1 MKWSYCVVIV
11 SDFIVTGVVVFQG
24 EMVQWTIFLISFWGD
39 QIGQKVKKI
48 CDW

>member
-1 MKWSYCVVIV
+1 MKLLQVRTV
-11 SDFIVTGVVVFQG
+11 SDFIPPGVVVFQG
-24 EMVQWTIFLISFWGD
+24 EMVQWTIFLISYWGD